1 MKLVDRFFKF
11 CINSNIHVSVAG
23 MSFVLVSMYYYKIG
37 AGFNSSVFV
46 FFSTLFSYNFIRI
59 FEGAKSYYDLKTL
72 FNRQP
77 GYMPWLL
84 IISLAGLLYL
94 ALLIPVLELIIL
106 IPAGFL
112 TFAYVFPI
120 VKYRKQWVSLRDY
133 PGLKLLS
140 IAMAWAIVTL
150 LFPLQDYL
158 DKPDVWILFVQR
170 IFLIMAL
177 VIPFDIRDLQYDA
190 SYLNTLPQR
199 VGITKSI
206 VIGVLFL
213 LVFLFG
219 SFLQTSL
226 GQNHLP
232 ADLFVFMI
240 SLGFLIKS
248 KPNQSKY
255 YASFWV
261 ESVPIFW
268 LLFILFVENRIN

>member
-1 MKLVDRFFKF
+1 MV
-11 CINSNIHVSVAG
+11 
-23 MSFVLVSMYYYKIG
+23 
-37 AGFNSSVFV
+37 
-46 FFSTLFSYNFIRI
+46 
-59 FEGAKSYYDLKTL
+59 
-72 FNRQP
+72 
-77 GYMPWLL
+77 
-84 IISLAGLLYL
+84 
-94 ALLIPVLELIIL
+94 
-106 IPAGFL
+106 
-112 TFAYVFPI
+112 
-120 VKYRKQWVSLRDY
+120 
-133 PGLKLLS
+133 
-140 IAMAWAIVTL
+140 
-150 LFPLQDYL
+150 
-158 DKPDVWILFVQR
+158 
-170 IFLIMAL
+170 L

-219 SFLQTSL
+219 SFLQISL